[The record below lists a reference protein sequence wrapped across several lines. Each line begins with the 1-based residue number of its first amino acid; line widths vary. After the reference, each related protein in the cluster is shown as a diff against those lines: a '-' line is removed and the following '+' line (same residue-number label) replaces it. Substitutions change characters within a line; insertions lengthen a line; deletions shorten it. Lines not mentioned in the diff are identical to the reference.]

1 MKKKI
6 IIEEKAHDLVLS
18 NIVITETE
26 VEREDVDVLGHD
38 LDPGLDHLILVA
50 GIKEVVMKNLPN
62 QLYHKY
68 VNNEMYL
75 YNLCYFQIYDGKVSS
90 IMQFGCFVQL
100 EGVRGRHEGLVH
112 VSQVL

>member
-1 MKKKI
+1 
-6 IIEEKAHDLVLS
+6 
-18 NIVITETE
+18 
-26 VEREDVDVLGHD
+26 
-38 LDPGLDHLILVA
+38 
-50 GIKEVVMKNLPN
+50 MKNPPN

-68 VNNEMYL
+68 FNNKMYL
-75 YNLCYFQIYDGKVSS
+75 YNLNYFQIYDGKVSS